1 MTSMEFA
8 AGNWIDRLAPALR
21 KLAEAQEPYLQEYWQ
36 HNPREHVVVDGRDE
50 TPFPLDDLQALYLMG
65 HHGNASGEQEYY
77 APLCAALD
85 PVRYILRSHPTLER
99 VVSRIIGR
107 DEFWMKTLSSGSLTS
122 LTNLIAGLMA
132 RAAELSGERFRVAA
146 GELNAFLTPA
156 GEVGLADVLGRLD
169 VGYDAVLFYGL
180 TLEERIEITDG
191 MAMLPFEQVRAFV
204 DQNMVRDLAP
214 PGAVSH
220 GWRSVGAV
228 VRPFRWRPVF
238 RRTGYLE
245 AQEANNPGP
254 FFRQASTF
262 LQVLAVAHTAPV
274 LRLATLPHCIHR
286 SAGRLLGRMNPGG
299 SFSRGRSAQ
308 EFNGWE
314 KCPDLAPEA
323 LAAASEAFADRKS
336 ERFGKMAPVM
346 AWLCE
351 ALEGDGRFAAELRFV
366 HVAKALERMYDLPER
381 RISHTLQNRV
391 SRYLGTDAESR
402 ERLKQSVKAFYDER
416 SASVHNRKGKPYPQ
430 RNRDAFAK
438 GFDIAKRTLFKL
450 LDEGPPNNCDESEI
464 AGQLS

>member
-1 MTSMEFA
+1 MTAGEFSA
-8 AGNWIDRLAPALR
+8 EEWIDRLARALPG
-21 KLAEAQEPYLQEYWQ
+21 LAEAQEPYLQEYDRQ
-36 HNPREHVVVDGRDE
+36 NPRVHAVYGGPDGD
-50 TPFPLDDLQALYLMG
+50 PPAFPLDDLQGLYLMG
-65 HHGNASGEQEYY
+65 HHANALGEQEYY
-77 APLCAALD
+77 APLCAVLD
-85 PVRYILRSHPTLER
+85 PVRSILRSHPTLER

-107 DEFWMKTLSSGSLTS
+107 DEFWVEILSSGSVTS

-132 RAAELSGERFRVAA
+132 RAAELSDDRFRAAA

-156 GEVGLADVLGRLD
+156 GKAGPTDMLGGLD

-180 TLEERIEITDG
+180 TLKERIEITDG
-191 MAMLPFEQVRAFV
+191 MAMLPFEQAREFLDVS
-204 DQNMVRDLAP
+204 MVKELAP

-238 RRTGYLE
+238 RRTGYE
-245 AQEANNPGP
+245 VVQEPDNPGP
-254 FFRQASTF
+254 FFRQALTF
-262 LQVLAVAHTAPV
+262 LEVLAVAHAAPV

-286 SAGRLLGRMNPGG
+286 SAGRLLGGLNPGG

-308 EFNGWE
+308 EFNGWD

-336 ERFGKMAPVM
+336 ERFGKMAPVI

-366 HVAKALERMYDLPER
+366 HVAKALERMYDLPEWA
-381 RISHTLQNRV
+381 ISRTLQNRV
-391 SRYLGTDAESR
+391 SGYLGSDSESR
-402 ERLKQSVKAFYDER
+402 ERLKQGVKAFYDER
-416 SASVHNRKGKPYPQ
+416 SASVHNRKGTPSPQ

-438 GFDIAKRTLFKL
+438 GFDIARRTLFKL
-450 LDEGPPNNCDESEI
+450 LDEGPPDNWDE
-464 AGQLS
+464 LKLL

>member
-1 MTSMEFA
+1 MTAGEFSA
-8 AGNWIDRLAPALR
+8 DEWIDRLARALPR
-21 KLAEAQEPYLQEYWQ
+21 LAEAQEPYLQEYYRQ
-36 HNPREHVVVDGRDE
+36 NPRVHVVYGGTDCD
-50 TPFPLDDLQALYLMG
+50 PPAFPLDDLQALYLMG

-77 APLCAALD
+77 APLCAVLD
-85 PVRYILRSHPTLER
+85 PVRSILRSHSTLER
-99 VVSRIIGR
+99 VVSRIIDR
-107 DEFWMKTLSSGSLTS
+107 DEFWMEILSSGSVTS

-132 RAAELSGERFRVAA
+132 RAAELSGDRFRAAA

-156 GEVGLADVLGRLD
+156 GEVGSADVLAGLD

-180 TLEERIEITDG
+180 TLKERIEIADG
-191 MAMLPFEQVRAFV
+191 MAMLPFEQARAFLDV
-204 DQNMVRDLAP
+204 SMVKELAP

-238 RRTGYLE
+238 RRTGYE
-245 AQEANNPGP
+245 GAQEPDNPGP

-262 LQVLAVAHTAPV
+262 LEVLAVAHAAPV
-274 LRLATLPHCIHR
+274 LRLATLPHGIHR
-286 SAGRLLGRMNPGG
+286 SAGRLLGGLNPGG

-308 EFNGWE
+308 EFNGWD
-314 KCPDLAPEA
+314 KCPDLAQEA

-336 ERFGKMAPVM
+336 ERFGKMAPVI

-381 RISHTLQNRV
+381 AISRTLQNRV
-391 SRYLGTDAESR
+391 SGYLGSDSESR
-402 ERLKQSVKAFYDER
+402 ERLKQGVKAFYEER
-416 SASVHNRKGKPYPQ
+416 SASVHNRKGKPSPQ

-438 GFDIAKRTLFKL
+438 GFDIARRTLFKL
-450 LDEGPPNNCDESEI
+450 LDEGPPDNWDELE
-464 AGQLS
+464 LL

>member
-21 KLAEAQEPYLQEYWQ
+21 KLAEAQEPYLQQYWQ

-50 TPFPLDDLQALYLMG
+50 TPFPLDDLQALYLKG
-65 HHGNASGEQEYY
+65 HHGNASGKQEYY

-107 DEFWMKTLSSGSLTS
+107 DEFWMKILSSGSLTS

-132 RAAELSGERFRVAA
+132 RAAELSGDRFRVAA

-156 GEVGLADVLGRLD
+156 GAVGLADVLGGLD

-238 RRTGYLE
+238 RRTGYL
-245 AQEANNPGP
+245 
-254 FFRQASTF
+254 
-262 LQVLAVAHTAPV
+262 V
-274 LRLATLPHCIHR
+274 
-286 SAGRLLGRMNPGG
+286 
-299 SFSRGRSAQ
+299 
-308 EFNGWE
+308 
-314 KCPDLAPEA
+314 
-323 LAAASEAFADRKS
+323 
-336 ERFGKMAPVM
+336 
-346 AWLCE
+346 
-351 ALEGDGRFAAELRFV
+351 
-366 HVAKALERMYDLPER
+366 
-381 RISHTLQNRV
+381 
-391 SRYLGTDAESR
+391 
-402 ERLKQSVKAFYDER
+402 
-416 SASVHNRKGKPYPQ
+416 
-430 RNRDAFAK
+430 
-438 GFDIAKRTLFKL
+438 
-450 LDEGPPNNCDESEI
+450 
-464 AGQLS
+464 